1 MRGNKQGNNK
11 TDTASSSSSSCC
23 RWKEISFDRET
34 SLLRRRNGF
43 QELGGKKKLIRKK
56 IVKKFGRLSCGVKRR
71 SECPAVEIS
80 QLTRQEVLLDFS
92 FLCHR
97 ESIVVRAE
105 ISRSSIFLL
114 YACFVAWFWKPMCL
128 HVLSLLQT
136 LSIATFSYLYCQH
149 CITLRSAKHSLITS
163 FSSSCMCR
171 C

>member
-1 MRGNKQGNNK
+1 MRGNNK
-11 TDTASSSSSSCC
+11 TDTASSSSSSSC

-56 IVKKFGRLSCGVKRR
+56 IVKKFGRLRCGVKRR

-80 QLTRQEVLLDFS
+80 QLTRQEVLLGFS

-97 ESIVVRAE
+97 ESLVVRAE

-114 YACFVAWFWKPMCL
+114 YACFVAWFWKPMFL
-128 HVLSLLQT
+128 HVLSLLQM

-163 FSSSCMCR
+163 FSSSCLCR